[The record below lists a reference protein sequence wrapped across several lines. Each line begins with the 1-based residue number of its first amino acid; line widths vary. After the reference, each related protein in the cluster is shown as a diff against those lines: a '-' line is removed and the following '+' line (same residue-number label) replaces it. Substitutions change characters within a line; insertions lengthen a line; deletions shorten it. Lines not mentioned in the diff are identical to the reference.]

1 MKLKK
6 DMIVVVKDNAPL
18 KEFLKKEF
26 PFMLEEDLEIGLE
39 LLPSNLVSK
48 VVIDIEFIRKNSGKG
63 ILTITD
69 INDSTV
75 PAEII
80 EILDIRKAT
89 KREEF
94 LYHIAGKPTVVEE

>member
-1 MKLKK
+1 MKLKE

-18 KEFLKKEF
+18 KEFLRKEF
-26 PFMLEEDLEIGLE
+26 PTMLIEDIVIGLE

-48 VVIDIEFIRKNSGKG
+48 VVIDTEFIRKKGKG
-63 ILTITD
+63 NLTITD
-69 INDSTV
+69 VNNSTV

-94 LYHIAGKPTVVEE
+94 LYHIAGKPTVVED